1 MYIYMYNLHVQFT
14 DSRLLESL
22 GCHGLYLASP
32 TSREAL
38 MDAATEKKE
47 VVLVTDDV
55 LTIKDKF
62 QEEREIIGNRGLGGN
77 HCIHR
82 GQSWN

>member
-1 MYIYMYNLHVQFT
+1 MYSFRIQGCLKT
-14 DSRLLESL
+14 L
-22 GCHGLYLASP
+22 GCHAFYLASV
-32 TSREAL
+32 TSRKAL

-62 QEEREIIGNRGLGGN
+62 QEEGEIIGNRGLGGN
-77 HCIHR
+77 HCMHR
-82 GQSWN
+82 SQSWN